1 MNSMFRVAGR
11 PASRRLSKGTSMTDP
26 HDTRPERDRTVI
38 VNNDRGGGGG
48 SGWLI
53 AGLLI
58 VVILIGGYF
67 LFGDRLTGGA
77 GGGDTNVTI
86 DAPDIDVP
94 DVDVVPDAG
103 NAAPAN

>member
-1 MNSMFRVAGR
+1 
-11 PASRRLSKGTSMTDP
+11 MTDP

-38 VNNDRGGGGG
+38 VNKDSGGGGGGG

-58 VVILIGGYF
+58 VVIVVGGYF
-67 LFGDRLTGGA
+67 LFGDRLTGGSA

-86 DAPDIDVP
+86 DAPDINVP
-94 DVDVVPDAG
+94 DVDVVPDGG
-103 NAAPAN
+103 NAAPAPAPAN